1 MEKTEGRGGYTGFLI
16 SFLLFTLLLLA
27 CTAAIHV
34 VSVKYIHN
42 GTTYFSK
49 FWEET
54 FSLLYGN
61 QESENSLLTEN
72 TANLNTDAPLI
83 IIDAGHGGED
93 GGTTGVNGV
102 LEKDVN
108 LDISL
113 LLGDILEASGARV
126 IYTRTDD
133 RLLYGDAA
141 KGQHK
146 MYDLKNRLEI
156 SRQYP
161 DAVFV
166 SIHMNA
172 FTDARYH
179 GMQVFYSPNN
189 IKSQELA
196 EKICEWNHTYLQSDN
211 TRKTKRASSNIYLL
225 HKNENVS
232 VLVEC
237 GFLSNVEEA
246 HNLSDPVYQQKIAA
260 VLCSAIM
267 DYAASGQ

>member
-1 MEKTEGRGGYTGFLI
+1 MEKNEEKGGYIGFLI

-27 CTAAIHV
+27 CTAAIHI

-54 FSLLYGN
+54 FLNQFPQDFSGVSLVSD
-61 QESENSLLTEN
+61 SE
-72 TANLNTDAPLI
+72 AQAAPLVI
-83 IIDAGHGGED
+83 VDAGHGGED

-102 LEKDVN
+102 LEKDIN
-108 LDISL
+108 LDIAL
-113 LLGDILEASGARV
+113 LLGNILESSGARV

-133 RLLYGDAA
+133 RMLYGNAA

-156 SRQYP
+156 ARQYP
-161 DAVFV
+161 DAIFV

-179 GMQVFYSPNN
+179 GMQVFYSPNHTQ
-189 IKSQELA
+189 SQELA
-196 EKICEWNHTYLQSDN
+196 EKICAWNHTYFQPDN
-211 TRKTKRASSNIYLL
+211 TRKTKRATSDIYLL
-225 HKNENVS
+225 HKSENVS

-237 GFLSNVEEA
+237 GFLSNAEEA
-246 HNLSDPVYQQKIAA
+246 RSLADPVYQQKVAA

-267 DYAASGQ
+267 DYAKNAGQ